1 MGKIEKCPATMGQ
14 LVRVENT
21 GEKKFN
27 EAEEYLAVWVENADG
42 SNKRCILF
50 TDGEILRAEKRAAK
64 NPEDQPKLKKS
75 SFLQRL
81 FGL

>member
-1 MGKIEKCPATMGQ
+1 MGKIQKCPATMGQ

-27 EAEEYLAVWVENADG
+27 EADEYLAVWIENADG
-42 SNKRCILF
+42 SNKRCVLF
-50 TDGEILRAEKRAAK
+50 TDGEIARAEKRAAK
-64 NPEDQPKLKKS
+64 NPEDQPRLKKS
-75 SFLQRL
+75 SFFSKI

>member
-1 MGKIEKCPATMGQ
+1 MAQIDKAPVTMGKLIH
-14 LVRVENT
+14 VENT

-27 EAEEYLAVWVENADG
+27 EAEVYVAVWVENADG

-50 TDGEILRAEKRAAK
+50 TDGEIQRAEKRAAK

-75 SFLQRL
+75 SFLSRI

>member
-1 MGKIEKCPATMGQ
+1 MGKCEKTTVTMGQ
-14 LVRVENT
+14 LSHVENT

-27 EAEEYLAVWVENADG
+27 EADVYVAVWVEDADG

-50 TDGEILRAEKRAAK
+50 TDGEIHRAEKRAAK

-75 SFLQRL
+75 SFWSRL
-81 FGL
+81 FGC